1 MSQIRQALLVLY
13 GQVNAFR
20 LIDTVEAQAH
30 LDAIGQL
37 KAAKETGKQIADG
50 LLQLISMTPKVKHM
64 GVEQFE
70 LLIKLIYE
78 YHQISQAIGADSDST
93 DDLWR
98 LQRIYA
104 AAAANIWV

>member
-1 MSQIRQALLVLY
+1 MNQMRQALLALY
-13 GQVNAFR
+13 GQASAFR
-20 LIDTVEAQAH
+20 LIDLQDPDHTAQ
-30 LDAIGQL
+30 LR
-37 KAAKETGKQIADG
+37 AAKETGKLIADG